1 MIFTVRTTV
10 GREKTAIDS
19 INVKV
24 GGTSGPI
31 KAVMS
36 PAELKGYI
44 FVEGDDEELLVEELR
59 SVPHV
64 KGLIRK
70 PVDIEQLESFFTQK
84 IEVVTFKEGDLVE
97 VIGGPF
103 KKEKAKVT
111 RINDQKGEAKVEL
124 VDATVPIPITIKL
137 DLLKKINN

>member
-19 INVKV
+19 INVKIQ
-24 GGTSGPI
+24 GSLGPI
-31 KAVMS
+31 KAVIS

-44 FVEGDDEELLVEELR
+44 FVEGDDADSVTEALR
-59 SVPHV
+59 AVPHV
-64 KGLIRK
+64 KGLIK
-70 PVDIEQLESFFTQK
+70 KQVEIEQIESFFENKVEIIQ
-84 IEVVTFKEGDLVE
+84 FKEGDLVE

-103 KKEKAKVT
+103 KKEKARVT
-111 RINDQKGEAKVEL
+111 RINDTKRDAKVEL

>member
-19 INVKV
+19 INVKIQ
-24 GGTSGPI
+24 GSSGPV

-44 FVEGDDEELLVEELR
+44 FVEGDDEDSITEALR
-59 SVPHV
+59 AVPHV
-64 KGLIRK
+64 KGLIK
-70 PVDIEQLESFFTQK
+70 KQVEIEQIESFFENK
-84 IEVVTFKEGDLVE
+84 VEVIQFKEGDLVE

-111 RINDQKGEAKVEL
+111 RINDQKREAKVEL

>member
-19 INVKV
+19 INVRIHGV
-24 GGTSGPI
+24 SNPV
-31 KAVMS
+31 KAVLS

-44 FVEGDDEELLVEELR
+44 FVEGDDEELVAETLR
-59 SVPHV
+59 GVPHV
-64 KGLIRK
+64 KGLIK
-70 PVDIEQLESFFTQK
+70 QVVEIKDIESFFDDK
-84 IEVVTFKEGDLVE
+84 VEEVHFKEGDLVE

-111 RINDQKGEAKVEL
+111 RINDQKREAKVEL